1 MNNKKIIIIG
11 IIACILIFAVAFMLL
26 SSANYERIDI
36 TPNGTSIDV
45 PVNKTEYVGELEG
58 IKIWKMDNGALIT
71 YNGHEGINSF
81 QLTDFS
87 FNAIQDIIKNG
98 EMQNIDGFTCYV
110 LNADELLEVHLF
122 DIIKVNYNGKLYF
135 IPLNNETTQDN
146 LIIFSNDKDVALHM
160 AKSVQYKNVY
170 PNSTSSDNSN
180 STIELIAEDLL
191 PNTSINF

>member
-11 IIACILIFAVAFMLL
+11 IIACILIFAIALMLL

-36 TPNGTSIDV
+36 TPNGTSIEV

-58 IKIWKMDNGALIT
+58 IKVWKMDNGALIT

-81 QLTDFS
+81 QLTNLS
-87 FNAIQDIIKNG
+87 FNAIQDIIKKG

-146 LIIFSNDKDVALHM
+146 IIIFSNDQDMALHM

-170 PNSTSSDNSN
+170 PNATSSDNSN
-180 STIELIAEDLL
+180 ITIEQIAEDLL
-191 PNTSINF
+191 SNTSINI

>member
-11 IIACILIFAVAFMLL
+11 IIACILIFAIALMLL

-36 TPNGTSIDV
+36 TPNGTSIEV

-58 IKIWKMDNGALIT
+58 IKVWKMDNGALIT
-71 YNGHEGINSF
+71 YNSHEGINSF
-81 QLTDFS
+81 QLTDLS
-87 FNAIQDIIKNG
+87 FNAIQDIIKKG

-146 LIIFSNDKDVALHM
+146 IIIFSNDQDMALHM

-170 PNSTSSDNSN
+170 PNATSSDNSN
-180 STIELIAEDLL
+180 ITMEQIAEDLL
-191 PNTSINF
+191 SNTSINI

>member
-1 MNNKKIIIIG
+1 MDNKKIIIIG

-45 PVNKTEYVGELEG
+45 PVNKTEYFGELEG

-110 LNADELLEVHLF
+110 LNANELLEVHLF

-180 STIELIAEDLL
+180 ITIEQIAEDLL

>member
-11 IIACILIFAVAFMLL
+11 IIACILIFAIALMLL

-36 TPNGTSIDV
+36 TPNGTSIEV

-58 IKIWKMDNGALIT
+58 IKVWKMDNGALIT

-81 QLTDFS
+81 QLTNLS
-87 FNAIQDIIKNG
+87 FNAIKDIIKKG
-98 EMQNIDGFTCYV
+98 ETQNIDGFTCYV

-146 LIIFSNDKDVALHM
+146 IIIFSNDQDMALHM

-170 PNSTSSDNSN
+170 PNATSSDNSN
-180 STIELIAEDLL
+180 ITIEQIAEDLL
-191 PNTSINF
+191 SNTSINI

>member
-11 IIACILIFAVAFMLL
+11 IIACILIFAIALMLL

-36 TPNGTSIDV
+36 TPNGTSIEV

-58 IKIWKMDNGALIT
+58 IKVWKMDNGALIT

-81 QLTDFS
+81 QLTNLS
-87 FNAIQDIIKNG
+87 FNAIQDIIKKG

-146 LIIFSNDKDVALHM
+146 IIIFSNDQDMALHM

-170 PNSTSSDNSN
+170 PNATSSDNSN
-180 STIELIAEDLL
+180 ITMEQIAEDLL
-191 PNTSINF
+191 SNTSINI

>member
-87 FNAIQDIIKNG
+87 FNAIQDI
-98 EMQNIDGFTCYV
+98 
-110 LNADELLEVHLF
+110 L
-122 DIIKVNYNGKLYF
+122 
-135 IPLNNETTQDN
+135 
-146 LIIFSNDKDVALHM
+146 
-160 AKSVQYKNVY
+160 
-170 PNSTSSDNSN
+170 
-180 STIELIAEDLL
+180 
-191 PNTSINF
+191 

>member
-87 FNAIQDIIKNG
+87 FNAIQDIIKKG

-146 LIIFSNDKDVALHM
+146 IIIFSNDQDMALHM

-170 PNSTSSDNSN
+170 PNATSSDNSN
-180 STIELIAEDLL
+180 ITMEQIAEDLL
-191 PNTSINF
+191 SNTSINI

>member
-11 IIACILIFAVAFMLL
+11 TIACILIFAIALMLL

-36 TPNGTSIDV
+36 TPNGTSIEV

-58 IKIWKMDNGALIT
+58 IKVWKMDNGALIT

-81 QLTDFS
+81 QLTDLS
-87 FNAIQDIIKNG
+87 FNAIQDIIKKG

-146 LIIFSNDKDVALHM
+146 IIIFSNDQDMALHM

-170 PNSTSSDNSN
+170 PNATSSDNSN
-180 STIELIAEDLL
+180 ITMEQIAEDLL
-191 PNTSINF
+191 SNTSINI

>member
-11 IIACILIFAVAFMLL
+11 IIACILIFTIALMLL

-36 TPNGTSIDV
+36 TPNGTSIEV

-58 IKIWKMDNGALIT
+58 IKVWKMDNGALIT

-81 QLTDFS
+81 QLTDLS
-87 FNAIQDIIKNG
+87 FNAIQDIIKKG

-146 LIIFSNDKDVALHM
+146 IIIFSNDQDMALHM

-170 PNSTSSDNSN
+170 PNATSSDNSN
-180 STIELIAEDLL
+180 ITMEQIAEDLL
-191 PNTSINF
+191 SNTSINI